1 MEVIKDEK
9 NTKKLLTNRTT
20 PAIKLLLATTMAI
33 MTFANKVQAT
43 DIVSEVEGGG
53 SIQSSK
59 LGQGLLN
66 IVRDVTGT
74 IQWILPIT
82 GVCFI
87 LFYIFKIMTGDEQ
100 DQQRY
105 KKSIIKVLVCI
116 VIGLLAVTI
125 VNLIARYF

>member
-1 MEVIKDEK
+1 MRKIKSIQK
-9 NTKKLLTNRTT
+9 NKLRKALFG
-20 PAIKLLLATTMAI
+20 IMA
-33 MTFANKVQAT
+33 MTFMLANKVNAA
-43 DIVSEVEGGG
+43 DVVSEVSGGG

-66 IVRDVTGT
+66 IVRDITGT

-87 LFYIFKIMTGDEQ
+87 LFYVFKIMTGDEQ

>member
-1 MEVIKDEK
+1 MR
-9 NTKKLLTNRTT
+9 KLRK
-20 PAIKLLLATTMAI
+20 AILMIVTLSML
-33 MTFANKVQAT
+33 FVNKVYADVVT
-43 DIVSEVEGGG
+43 EVDGGG
-53 SIQSSK
+53 AIQSSK

-66 IVRDVTGT
+66 IVRDITGT
-74 IQWILPIT
+74 MQWILPIV

-87 LFYIFKIMTGDEQ
+87 LFYVFKIMTGDEQ

-125 VNLIARYF
+125 VNLISRYF

>member
-1 MEVIKDEK
+1 MKISK
-9 NTKKLLTNRTT
+9 NNKLSK
-20 PAIKLLLATTMAI
+20 AIIGVMTTMF
-33 MTFANKVQAT
+33 MFSNKVNA
-43 DIVSEVEGGG
+43 DVVSEVSGGG
-53 SIQSSK
+53 NIQSSK

-87 LFYIFKIMTGDEQ
+87 LFYVFKIMTGDEQ

-125 VNLIARYF
+125 VNLIAKYF

>member
-1 MEVIKDEK
+1 MKKIQKLKKDK
-9 NTKKLLTNRTT
+9 FQ
-20 PAIKLLLATTMAI
+20 KLLLATTMAI

>member
-1 MEVIKDEK
+1 M
-9 NTKKLLTNRTT
+9 KKLQKLKKGKFQ
-20 PAIKLLLATTMAI
+20 KLLLATTMAI
-33 MTFANKVQAT
+33 MTFENKVQAT

>member
-1 MEVIKDEK
+1 M
-9 NTKKLLTNRTT
+9 KKLQKLKKGKFQ
-20 PAIKLLLATTMAI
+20 KLLLATTMAI
-33 MTFANKVQAT
+33 ITFANKVQAT

-87 LFYIFKIMTGDEQ
+87 LFYVFKIMTGDEQ

-125 VNLIARYF
+125 VNLVARYF